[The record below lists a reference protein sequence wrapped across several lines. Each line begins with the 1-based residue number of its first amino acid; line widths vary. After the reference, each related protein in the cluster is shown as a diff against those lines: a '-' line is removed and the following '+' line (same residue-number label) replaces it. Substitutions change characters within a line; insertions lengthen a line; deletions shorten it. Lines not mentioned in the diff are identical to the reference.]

1 MNRIEWEDV
10 QPGNGS
16 VGFVQVAKARVR
28 IASVSWSFNRA
39 DEKPWVLR
47 TEIPGWKNARHH
59 ASAEEAQA
67 SAERILQHFVDA
79 MLKLGDLEGM
89 PTDATA

>member
-10 QPGNGS
+10 QSGNGAI
-16 VGFVQVAKARVR
+16 GFIDIAGNRVR

-47 TEIPGWKNARHH
+47 TEIPGWKNARHYLT
-59 ASAEEAQA
+59 AEEARE
-67 SAERILQHFVDA
+67 SAERILQSFVDA
-79 MLKLGDLEGM
+79 MLAEVK
-89 PTDATA
+89 TDA